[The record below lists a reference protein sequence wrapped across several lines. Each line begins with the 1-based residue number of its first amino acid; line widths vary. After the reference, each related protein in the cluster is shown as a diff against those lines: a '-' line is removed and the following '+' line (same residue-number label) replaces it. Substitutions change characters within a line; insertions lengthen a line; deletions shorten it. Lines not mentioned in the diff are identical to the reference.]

1 MAFRLKALAGLLLV
15 ASLPGLA
22 DDTARVYVYARR
34 ETEARSWIAVSCGG
48 AVAAEVKQGHFFALT
63 LMHGRYA
70 LSVENGVPL
79 AIDAA
84 AGEDS
89 YVRLDWHYQ
98 VGPPPIAALS
108 KVRPDE
114 ALREMKYL
122 AYVPSKRLRSSLAAR
137 SDPRAPVQPRLKS
150 RAGQ

>member
-22 DDTARVYVYARR
+22 EDAARVYVYARR
-34 ETEARSWIAVSCGG
+34 ETEARSWTAVSCGG
-48 AVAAEVKQGHFFALT
+48 AAAAEVKQGHFFALT
-63 LMHGRYA
+63 LAPGRYS

-79 AIDAA
+79 SVDAA

-98 VGPPPIAALS
+98 VGRPPIATLS
-108 KVRPDE
+108 KVRPEE

-122 AYVPSKRLRSSLAAR
+122 AYVPSKRLHSSLAAR
-137 SDPRAPVQPRLKS
+137 SDPRVPVQPRWKS

>member
-1 MAFRLKALAGLLLV
+1 MAFRLKALAGLLLA

-22 DDTARVYVYARR
+22 EDTGRVYIYARR

-48 AVAAEVKQGHFFALT
+48 AVAAEVKQGHFFAMILAP
-63 LMHGRYA
+63 GRYS

-79 AIDAA
+79 AIDSA

-89 YVRLDWHYQ
+89 YIRLDWHYQ
-98 VGPPPIAALS
+98 VGRPPIAALS

-114 ALREMKYL
+114 ALREMKFL